1 MNNNMSNF
9 FGFDTADSFYDK
21 RRHINLVYYS
31 MMYLRLLNGNSSFMN
46 NIKQILS
53 PCNSTLTRANMMRKE
68 ILADYEV
75 AFLDYLRDRYNLP
88 ENDYI
93 TILAGETLT
102 QGVVKSP
109 AGYTSTNNWEL
120 IIQIMY
126 STMLSGPLYQHLV
139 QRLVNEFLIPISS
152 GMRDITLQKST
163 FRLISE
169 NMNFCLNS
177 GKRKWSDLPYIE
189 QYIID
194 KIV

>member
-1 MNNNMSNF
+1 MSNF

>member
-1 MNNNMSNF
+1 MSNF

-31 MMYLRLLNGNSSFMN
+31 MMYLRLLNGNGSFMN